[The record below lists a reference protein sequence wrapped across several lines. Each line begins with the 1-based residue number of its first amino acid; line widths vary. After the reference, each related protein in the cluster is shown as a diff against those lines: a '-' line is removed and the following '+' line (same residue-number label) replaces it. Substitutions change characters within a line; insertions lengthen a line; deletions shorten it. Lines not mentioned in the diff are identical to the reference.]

1 MAAAEGADTVS
12 GRGGVKVAEGASK
25 GSGAVYLALDLV
37 QRLLLARPHQLR
49 NLGLRTVEGWWEND
63 EIQWKIN
70 EIIAKVW
77 VMDV

>member
-1 MAAAEGADTVS
+1 MTQ
-12 GRGGVKVAEGASK
+12 

-37 QRLLLARPHQLR
+37 QRLLLACPHQLR
-49 NLGLRTVEGWWEND
+49 NLGLRTVEGWWEN
-63 EIQWKIN
+63 EETQWKKN